1 MSFFAYRQNRVS
13 PKVIV
18 ITLLS
23 VVVLLI
29 LEWTAFYFLKQ
40 EHREEIKTILLDF
53 VSKDAQLLSFKIER
67 RIEFL
72 DKMSKIENL
81 NFNNFLSYYNES
93 DALTSFYA
101 KGWLS
106 PNGKS
111 TFVKAGNPFNPLLS
125 EKTIQ
130 RFLNEDETMLF
141 VDIEGRSFLG
151 LSKAVYNK
159 QNQKEGVLAAFLADT
174 MLHSIPFDRQTAIV
188 LLNGDGKIVKDMT
201 LTNASKAKNRRQLIV
216 EKALFETLEK
226 DSPSF
231 SKNDKGGVLLKSK
244 KLDNHFYAIYVHL
257 GFHDWTVVSVFPAEV
272 IEGSIHY
279 LNYLFNGLFIFSGL
293 LLFGLL
299 LYSYLLRR
307 YYHFDL
313 EKMISYDRLTGAL
326 TKNKLFWI
334 LKNSYKPTPGLQQAL
349 IVSNIRNFG
358 LFNTIF
364 GREASDS
371 ILQRCKILL
380 EQKLK
385 KNERLARSFADRF
398 YMILYYRD
406 EKELVERLELMAKD
420 LHIHNEDITGTYPM
434 HYSFGVFKV
443 PKQYKKEYPE
453 MFDLADMA
461 LKRGT
466 ANGSKNIYFY
476 DQLIQKSIEKEM
488 MIESRMEEALI
499 KKEFLMYLQP
509 KYDTITEQI
518 VGAEALV
525 RWQTPEELL
534 FPDSFVPIFERNGFI
549 SKLDMYMLE
558 QVCLLQRRRL
568 NDNKRVVPISV
579 NQSRLL
585 LYNPSYVDTLIDL
598 VDRYEIP
605 HYLIE
610 LEITETVVF
619 EDKMVAIK
627 TFKQLLDRGF
637 KISMDDFGS
646 GYSSLNMLKDI
657 DVSAIKIDRAFL
669 ENFMNSDRGR
679 KVMFSVLGLI
689 RELNLMSVAE
699 GVETKEQLDFLK
711 DAGCHWVQGFY
722 FSKPVPVLDF
732 LKKLDIEALSN
743 IF

>member
-1 MSFFAYRQNRVS
+1 
-13 PKVIV
+13 
-18 ITLLS
+18 
-23 VVVLLI
+23 
-29 LEWTAFYFLKQ
+29 
-40 EHREEIKTILLDF
+40 
-53 VSKDAQLLSFKIER
+53 
-67 RIEFL
+67 
-72 DKMSKIENL
+72 
-81 NFNNFLSYYNES
+81 
-93 DALTSFYA
+93 
-101 KGWLS
+101 S

-111 TFVKAGNPFNPLLS
+111 TFVKAGNTFNPKLS

-130 RFLNEDETMLF
+130 HFLDEDEAMAF

-174 MLHSIPFDRQTAIV
+174 MLHSIPFERQTAIV
-188 LLNGDGKIVKDMT
+188 LLNGDGKIIKDMT
-201 LTNASKAKNRRQLIV
+201 LTNSTKAKTPSELMV
-216 EKALFETLEK
+216 EKALFEALEK

-231 SKNDKGGVLLKSK
+231 NKKEKGGILLTPAKTNSQY
-244 KLDNHFYAIYVHL
+244 YAIYVPL
-257 GFHDWTVVSVFPAEV
+257 GFHDWSVVSMFTADV
-272 IEGSIHY
+272 IEGSLRH
-279 LNYLFNGLFIFSGL
+279 LNYLFKGLFIFSGL
-293 LLFGLL
+293 LLCGLL

-434 HYSFGVFKV
+434 QYCFGVFKV

-461 LKRGT
+461 LKCGSGT
-466 ANGSKNIYFY
+466 LSKIIFFY
-476 DQLIQKSIEKEM
+476 DQVIQKSLEKEM
-488 MIESRMEEALI
+488 MIESRMEEALV

-525 RWQTPEELL
+525 RWQTPNEML
-534 FPDSFVPIFERNGFI
+534 FPDSFIPIFERNGFI

-568 NDNKRVVPISV
+568 NENKTAVPISV

-605 HYLIE
+605 HHLIE

-619 EDKMVAIK
+619 EDKLVAIK
-627 TFKQLLDRGF
+627 TFRQLLDRGF

-646 GYSSLNMLKDI
+646 GYSSLNMLKEI

-711 DAGCHWVQGFY
+711 NAGCHWVQGFY
-722 FSKPVPVLDF
+722 FSKPVPVSEF
-732 LKKLDIEALSN
+732 LKKLDIDTLIN
-743 IF
+743 VL

>member
-1 MSFFAYRQNRVS
+1 
-13 PKVIV
+13 
-18 ITLLS
+18 
-23 VVVLLI
+23 
-29 LEWTAFYFLKQ
+29 
-40 EHREEIKTILLDF
+40 
-53 VSKDAQLLSFKIER
+53 
-67 RIEFL
+67 
-72 DKMSKIENL
+72 
-81 NFNNFLSYYNES
+81 
-93 DALTSFYA
+93 
-101 KGWLS
+101 
-106 PNGKS
+106 
-111 TFVKAGNPFNPLLS
+111 
-125 EKTIQ
+125 
-130 RFLNEDETMLF
+130 
-141 VDIEGRSFLG
+141 
-151 LSKAVYNK
+151 
-159 QNQKEGVLAAFLADT
+159 
-174 MLHSIPFDRQTAIV
+174 
-188 LLNGDGKIVKDMT
+188 
-201 LTNASKAKNRRQLIV
+201 
-216 EKALFETLEK
+216 
-226 DSPSF
+226 
-231 SKNDKGGVLLKSK
+231 
-244 KLDNHFYAIYVHL
+244 
-257 GFHDWTVVSVFPAEV
+257 
-272 IEGSIHY
+272 
-279 LNYLFNGLFIFSGL
+279 
-293 LLFGLL
+293 
-299 LYSYLLRR
+299 
-307 YYHFDL
+307 
-313 EKMISYDRLTGAL
+313 
-326 TKNKLFWI
+326 
-334 LKNSYKPTPGLQQAL
+334 
-349 IVSNIRNFG
+349 
-358 LFNTIF
+358 
-364 GREASDS
+364 
-371 ILQRCKILL
+371 
-380 EQKLK
+380 
-385 KNERLARSFADRF
+385 
-398 YMILYYRD
+398 
-406 EKELVERLELMAKD
+406 
-420 LHIHNEDITGTYPM
+420 M

-657 DVSAIKIDRAFL
+657 DVNIIKIDRAFL
-669 ENFMNSDRGR
+669 EDFINTERGK
-679 KVMFSVLGLI
+679 KVMFSILGLI
-689 RELNLMSVAE
+689 RELNLISVAE

-711 DAGCHWVQGFY
+711 EAGCHWVQGYY
-722 FSKPVPVLDF
+722 FSRPVPVLDL
-732 LKKLDIEALSN
+732 LKKLDLEALSN

>member
-1 MSFFAYRQNRVS
+1 MSFFAYEYRKIS

-23 VVVLLI
+23 VAVLLI

-40 EHREEIKTILLDF
+40 EHREEIKIILLDF
-53 VSKDAQLLSFKIER
+53 AMKDSQLLSFKIER

-72 DKMSKIENL
+72 NKISKIENL
-81 NFNNFLSYYNES
+81 NRSNFLSYFNES

-106 PNGKS
+106 LDGKY
-111 TFVKAGNPFNPLLS
+111 TFVKAGNTFNPLIS
-125 EKTIQ
+125 PEETD
-130 RFLNEDETMLF
+130 RFLNQEEVMTFLN
-141 VDIEGRSFLG
+141 INGRSFLSI
-151 LSKAVYNK
+151 SKAVYNK
-159 QNQKEGVLAAFLADT
+159 QNQKEGVLTAFLADT
-174 MLHSIPFDRQTAIV
+174 MLHSIPFKKQLAI
-188 LLNGDGKIVKDMT
+188 LLLDKEGKIIKNMT
-201 LTNASKAKNRRQLIV
+201 LSDVSKLKTKSDLII
-216 EKALFETLEK
+216 EKALFKALEK
-226 DSPSF
+226 ESPSF
-231 SKNDKGGVLLKSK
+231 NKTEKGTVLLKPENN
-244 KLDNHFYAIYVHL
+244 LNHYYAIYVPL
-257 GFHDWTVVSVFPAEV
+257 GIHDWTIVSLFSSDV
-272 IEGSIHY
+272 IDGRVRHFDF
-279 LNYLFNGLFIFSGL
+279 LFKALFVFSGL

-371 ILQRCKILL
+371 ILQRSKILL

-385 KNERLARSFADRF
+385 KNEWLARSFADRF

-434 HYSFGVFKV
+434 QYCFGVFKV

-461 LKRGT
+461 LKRGSGT
-466 ANGSKNIYFY
+466 LSKIIFFY
-476 DQLIQKSIEKEM
+476 DQVIQKSLEKEM
-488 MIESRMEEALI
+488 MIESRMEEALV

-525 RWQTPEELL
+525 RWQTPDELL
-534 FPDSFVPIFERNGFI
+534 FPDTFIPIFEHNGFV

-558 QVCLLQRRRL
+558 QVCILQRRRL
-568 NDNKRVVPISV
+568 NEKNRVVPISV

-585 LYNPSYVDTLIDL
+585 LYNPGYVDTLIDL

-605 HYLIE
+605 HHLIE

-619 EDKMVAIK
+619 EDKIVAIK

-637 KISMDDFGS
+637 KVSMDDFGS

-657 DVSAIKIDRAFL
+657 DVSIIKIDRAFL
-669 ENFMNSDRGR
+669 ENFMNTERGK
-679 KVMFSVLGLI
+679 KVMFSILGLI
-689 RELNLMSVAE
+689 RELDLISVAE

-711 DAGCHWVQGFY
+711 EAGCHWVQGYY

-732 LKKLDIEALSN
+732 LKKLDIEILNN

>member
-1 MSFFAYRQNRVS
+1 MSFFAYGHRKIS
-13 PKVIV
+13 PKVIGV
-18 ITLLS
+18 TLFC
-23 VVVLLI
+23 VTILL
-29 LEWTAFYFLKQ
+29 LAEWTAFYRLKR
-40 EHREEIKTILLDF
+40 EHHEEMKSILIDF
-53 VSKDAQLLSFKIER
+53 ASKDAQLLSFKIER

-72 DKMSKIENL
+72 DKISKIENISS
-81 NFNNFLSYYNES
+81 NNFLNYYNES

-101 KGWLS
+101 KGWFS

-111 TFVKAGNPFNPLLS
+111 TFVKAGNTFNPKLS

-130 RFLNEDETMLF
+130 HFLDEDEAMAF

-174 MLHSIPFDRQTAIV
+174 MLHSIPFERQTAIV
-188 LLNGDGKIVKDMT
+188 LLNGDGKIIKDMT
-201 LTNASKAKNRRQLIV
+201 LTNSTKAKTPSELMV
-216 EKALFETLEK
+216 EKALFEALEK

-231 SKNDKGGVLLKSK
+231 NKKEKGGILLTPAKTNSQY
-244 KLDNHFYAIYVHL
+244 YAIYVPL

-334 LKNSYKPTPGLQQAL
+334 LKTSLKPIPGYQEAL
-349 IVSNIRNFG
+349 VVTNIRNFG

-371 ILQRCKILL
+371 ILQRSKILF

-385 KNERLARSFADRF
+385 KNEWLARAFADRF
-398 YMILYYRD
+398 YLILYY
-406 EKELVERLELMAKD
+406 KEETDLIGRLEAMSKD
-420 LHIHNEDITGTYPM
+420 LQINNEDITGTYPM
-434 HYSFGVFKV
+434 HYCFGVFKV
-443 PKQYKKEYPE
+443 PKPYKKEYPE

-461 LKRGT
+461 LKRGLG
-466 ANGSKNIYFY
+466 NGSKNIFFY

-488 MIESRMEEALI
+488 TIESRMEEALI

-509 KYDTITEQI
+509 KFDTITEQI

-525 RWQTPEELL
+525 RWQTPNEML
-534 FPDSFVPIFERNGFI
+534 FPDSFIPIFERNGFI

-568 NDNKRVVPISV
+568 NENKTAVPISV

-605 HYLIE
+605 HHLIE

-619 EDKMVAIK
+619 EDKLVAIK
-627 TFKQLLDRGF
+627 TFRQLLDRGF
-637 KISMDDFGS
+637 KILMDDFGS
-646 GYSSLNMLKDI
+646 GYSSLNMLKEI

-679 KVMFSVLGLI
+679 KVMFSVLVLI

-711 DAGCHWVQGFY
+711 NAGCHWVQGFY
-722 FSKPVPVLDF
+722 FSKPVPVSEF
-732 LKKLDIEALSN
+732 LKKLDIDTLIN
-743 IF
+743 VL